1 MTATVK
7 RMAVTLGAGLIAL
20 GVSAGAYVHAQD
32 QNTNPQPPPF
42 RGRGMGPGG
51 PGRGGPGG
59 PMGMLPMLGPQLGL
73 TDAQK
78 DQIKTIADTHKDEWK
93 ALGDRARTAR
103 LALDAAIAADT
114 VDDALIRQK
123 SAEAAAVDAD
133 TAVARAHA
141 RAEVL
146 QILTADQKAQLK
158 TMQAADAEDAAGQ
171 RRDGQDGRTSRSD
184 TGQSWNYL
192 RASHFRLSADLTAST
207 MCVAEIP

>member
-7 RMAVTLGAGLIAL
+7 RIALTFGAGLIAL

-51 PGRGGPGG
+51 RGPGG
-59 PMGMLPMLGPQLGL
+59 PMGMLPMLGPRIGL

-78 DQIKTIADTHKDEWK
+78 DQIKAIADTHKDDWK
-93 ALGDRARTAR
+93 ALADRSRAAHM
-103 LALDAAIAADT
+103 AVDAAIAADT
-114 VDDALIRQK
+114 INEATIRQT
-123 SAEAAAVDAD
+123 SAEAGAVEAD
-133 TAVARAHA
+133 IAVARAHA

-158 TMQAADAEDAAGQ
+158 TMQAEMKQ
-171 RRDGQDGRTSRSD
+171 RKGR
-184 TGQSWNYL
+184 
-192 RASHFRLSADLTAST
+192 
-207 MCVAEIP
+207 